1 MNNEETELD
10 VDMCDENST
19 LVEDKEIQELMTRLQ
34 EESGTSTEGMPECPT
49 E

>member
-10 VDMCDENST
+10 ADMCDENST
-19 LVEDKEIQELMTRLQ
+19 LVEDKELQELMTRLQ
-34 EESGTSTEGMPECPT
+34 EESGTSTEGMPECAT